1 MVFESKVSVTLCN
14 LTLENILTQVNKL
27 SIFIG
32 ILLTMKV
39 IYYLL
44 SNYKCLNRSFD
55 I

>member
-14 LTLENILTQVNKL
+14 FLENILTQVNKL